1 MSRLWLLAGGLVVL
15 PARNRGPAAGAADR
29 LVVIAAGAVYGRAS
43 FSRLQRVSPIT
54 EFGHSR
60 VRRPHGNARY
70 SSGVALPHRHKAP
83 CARLLCNDIL
93 RGCSCPCHAAAG
105 ARRHTRPIGKIR
117 LQAWLMASPRSPG
130 GMLGAWGA
138 SAVEDRTRSR
148 VRGLGAHRVARA
160 QRMNRHA
167 LVRRCPR
174 G

>member
-1 MSRLWLLAGGLVVL
+1 MVARGRVGGASGAQSRSGS
-15 PARNRGPAAGAADR
+15 RCRGPPGGHLLRAPCTG
-29 LVVIAAGAVYGRAS
+29 GAS

-60 VRRPHGNARY
+60 VRRLHGNARY
-70 SSGVALPHRHKAP
+70 SSGAALPHRHKAP

-93 RGCSCPCHAAAG
+93 RGCSCTCHAAAR
-105 ARRHTRPIGKIR
+105 ARRRTRPIGKIR
-117 LQAWLMASPRSPG
+117 LQAWPMASPRSPG

-148 VRGLGAHRVARA
+148 VRGLGAHRLARA

-167 LVRRCPR
+167 LVRRCPP